1 MRVAELEGELLDYWV
16 AKAEELVIDGIRLG
30 GVVIGITPDR
40 YVYHPSTNWAHG
52 GPIVE
57 RERISINYDASGRY
71 SQGWRAFSKNMP
83 IMLGDTPLIAAM
95 RCYVATKYGDEVPDM
110 E

>member
-1 MRVAELEGELLDYWV
+1 MLVAELEGALLDYWV
-16 AKAEELVIDGIRLG
+16 AKAG
-30 GVVIGITPDR
+30 GSKFSSFDEFLNSSAARRSLHI
-40 YVYHPSTNWAHG
+40 YSSFWAQG
-52 GPIVE
+52 GPIIE

-71 SQGWRAFSKNMP
+71 SQGWRAFSAKMP

-110 E
+110 EEV